1 MTATTETRATG
12 DRHFRARRLAHANL
26 YVRDLARSIDF
37 YHRVVGLERT
47 YSLPVPKAGFLSN
60 GASHH
65 DIGLV
70 ELGGPTA
77 RKTEPGLNHFGFELE
92 NETDLVAGY
101 RAAVGAG
108 VNFYRTVNHHI
119 THSLYVFDPDGN
131 SNEIYADVT
140 TDWRTARGTTPTQ
153 KWTPGETPPSPERN
167 YDPDPVYVRV
177 AGAMFQPLRITHAT
191 VVGNDFEGLFDH
203 YTRVVGLTP
212 IVGGRG
218 APFAA
223 LAGACGFGAI
233 NLFRAVD
240 GQAAGLHHIGFEM
253 ANDAD
258 LDAGRRSLPR
268 TGAAKERDVDHPLRR
283 TTFVRD
289 PDGMMIAFYVNRP
302 NWRER
307 LGSLDAA
314 TALWVA

>member
-108 VNFYRTVNHHI
+108 VNFYRTVNHPI
-119 THSLYVFDPDGN
+119 THSLYVFDPDEN

-283 TTFVRD
+283 STFVRD